1 MSGLHNYQNKQ
12 SERNIGFAHAAE
24 LYRYSGGKTFK
35 KKHVLFHLRHL
46 LGPLRQNL
54 QDFGPTG
61 VHATANL
68 DPDLAPPRPGDFLYW
83 KLGVF
88 LWAYDGAFWR
98 STANPWKNELQRD
111 EEPRHAGA
119 VRNDVFDKAGG
130 RKLQKWLRALQ
141 RTPLCLKS
149 F

>member
-1 MSGLHNYQNKQ
+1 MQQNCIDILGAKL
-12 SERNIGFAHAAE
+12 S
-24 LYRYSGGKTFK
+24 

-68 DPDLAPPRPGDFLYW
+68 DPDLAPPRPDDFVYW

>member
-1 MSGLHNYQNKQ
+1 M
-12 SERNIGFAHAAE
+12 
-24 LYRYSGGKTFK
+24 T
-35 KKHVLFHLRHL
+35 L
-46 LGPLRQNL
+46 LQ
-54 QDFGPTG
+54 
-61 VHATANL
+61 
-68 DPDLAPPRPGDFLYW
+68 
-83 KLGVF
+83 KL

>member
-1 MSGLHNYQNKQ
+1 MAGTSIHSSDPAYLAY
-12 SERNIGFAHAAE
+12 
-24 LYRYSGGKTFK
+24 
-35 KKHVLFHLRHL
+35 LFSCWADSAQDPYKR
-46 LGPLRQNL
+46 PLSL
-54 QDFGPTG
+54 
-61 VHATANL
+61 HATANL

-141 RTPLCLKS
+141 SGCKTQSLVLSRLAWHQHLRAKPTPEQTPRLYPW
-149 F
+149 

>member
-1 MSGLHNYQNKQ
+1 MVKYVQKLDP
-12 SERNIGFAHAAE
+12 
-24 LYRYSGGKTFK
+24 
-35 KKHVLFHLRHL
+35 
-46 LGPLRQNL
+46 LGPFCDKAIQDCGPTETWRHMFE
-54 QDFGPTG
+54 DFGPTG